1 MSGWQERVAGSAA
14 IQRTIMK
21 NVYLWMAGGLA
32 LTGAVAYLVQSS
44 QNLVRTLYGN
54 PLLFFGL
61 IIAEFA
67 LVIYLSRRIMTMS
80 PQAATGAFIAYA
92 ALNGVTLSMI
102 LLVYTGVVVSNAF
115 FVTAGTFAGMSLYA
129 LTTKKDL
136 SSWGTYLFMGLW
148 GIILA
153 SIVNFFLRSE
163 MLYYLVSY
171 IGVVLFMG
179 LTAYDTQKI
188 KAMSDRM
195 TASASEADFV
205 RLSIIG
211 ALRLY
216 LDFINLFLFF
226 LRIMGMRR

>member
-226 LRIMGMRR
+226 LRIMGRRR